1 MSKRLNRLQNPRR
14 PWLIRFAGL
23 AAIAAAILSMA
34 TASAS
39 ASAQS
44 SVGCSAEMAV
54 GATSVAIDSAHV
66 GMPGFVLLSA
76 TRGEYE
82 FGYLS
87 PTGWV
92 ADDVPAPHQWMLVPA
107 LPSSF
112 RFDFCLPELRHSEWF
127 SEPFLACSQTS
138 FFAAGFELHVTY
150 GALTPAIEA
159 AVAQRAELIGLR
171 NAQLIELGRNPV
183 AFDRERWIDA
193 LVMREARE
201 RVQHVMTIP
210 LGLDC
215 RPPDT
220 GGGGN

>member
-1 MSKRLNRLQNPRR
+1 MPKHPPRLPR
-14 PWLIRFAGL
+14 PWLSRLATI
-23 AAIAAAILSMA
+23 AAIAAIAAILPTA
-34 TASAS
+34 TAT
-39 ASAQS
+39 AQS

-54 GATSVAIDSAHV
+54 GATSVAIDAAHV

-76 TRGEYE
+76 TRGDHE

-112 RFDFCLPELRHSEWF
+112 QFDFCLPELRHSEWS

-150 GALTPAIEA
+150 GALTPAIET
-159 AVAQRAELIGLR
+159 AVAQRAELISRR
-171 NAQLIELGRNPV
+171 NAQLIELGRSPV

-210 LGLDC
+210 PGVDC

-220 GGGGN
+220 GGGN

>member
-1 MSKRLNRLQNPRR
+1 MPKRLHHLQNPRR
-14 PWLIRFAGL
+14 PWLSRFAGL

-39 ASAQS
+39 AQS

-54 GATSVAIDSAHV
+54 GATSAAIDAAHV

-76 TRGEYE
+76 TRGDYE

-107 LPSSF
+107 LPNSF
-112 RFDFCLPELRHSEWF
+112 RFDFCLPEFRHSEGF

-159 AVAQRAELIGLR
+159 AVAQRAELIGRR
-171 NAQLIELGRNPV
+171 NAQLIELGRSPV

-210 LGLDC
+210 PGVDC

-220 GGGGN
+220 GGGN